1 MLDTLIIIAAQTTT
15 IIGAIVIV
23 SIKIEHRLTKIETD
37 INWLKRSADESN
49 CCEKE
54 SEVAE

>member
-1 MLDTLIIIAAQTTT
+1 MLTMFGIIVAQTTT
-15 IIGAIVIV
+15 IVGVIV
-23 SIKIEHRLTKIETD
+23 AVSVKIEHRLTKIETD
-37 INWLKRSADESN
+37 INWLKRSASENS